1 MSDHEEELQ
10 RKVESGELLPADSA
24 DVRAYQ
30 HVFDALRK
38 EPHYVLHH
46 SFADNV
52 VQKILAQKLEKKSSS
67 DFWWLGAG
75 IFLLVI
81 AFLVS
86 LSYIISFVRLPAGFL
101 SALSEYK
108 GIIVI
113 AGTLVFIFNKLEKK
127 LLTHKHTN
135 SPFI

>member
-10 RKVESGELLPADSA
+10 RKVERGEMLSRDNA

-38 EPHYVLHH
+38 EPDYTLHH

-52 VQKILAQKLEKKSSS
+52 VQKISAQNLEKKSSS
-67 DFWWLGAG
+67 DLWWLGLG

-81 AFLVS
+81 AFIVS
-86 LSYIISFVRLPAGFL
+86 LSYTLSFIKLSPGFL
-101 SALSEYK
+101 SAMWEYK
-108 GIIVI
+108 GIIVLSVMLI
-113 AGTLVFIFNKLEKK
+113 VIFNWLEKR
-127 LLTHKHTN
+127 LIHTRRTV
-135 SPFI
+135 